1 MTHLIEGT
9 SISTMDGKP
18 VALDGHRCVC
28 GCQLV
33 STLAATFMSVA
44 P

>member
-1 MTHLIEGT
+1 
-9 SISTMDGKP
+9 
-18 VALDGHRCVC
+18 VALDGHRCAC

>member
-1 MTHLIEGT
+1 
-9 SISTMDGKP
+9 GKP
-18 VALDGHRCVC
+18 VALDGHRCAC

-33 STLAATFMSVA
+33 STLAATSMMVA